1 MKDNRIV
8 FILTV
13 SMLML
18 TCIIS
23 QALVQNNLTE
33 SEKSAG
39 MVKEEAEMIKVENIV
54 LDPALPVSVIG
65 TKMDGQVN
73 FMTCSWFTRLEVDPY
88 LFGVSIQ
95 KQHFTHKAIMKNKC
109 FSINI
114 PSTDLIPQ
122 VDAAGQLSG
131 KEYDKSKV
139 FDVFLGD
146 NENAPMVK
154 GSIVSYECELVDSVS
169 LVEKDERHP
178 RAHTLFIG
186 KVKNVWA
193 DKDTVDNKALD
204 FETQK
209 PIFWTW
215 SPMQYWTI
223 GEKAG
228 QPWNPENRKLAPK
241 KK

>member
-1 MKDNRIV
+1 MKKIV
-8 FILTV
+8 ILYV
-13 SMLML
+13 SILITLSINAVTNYAEQEGKM
-18 TCIIS
+18 T
-23 QALVQNNLTE
+23 
-33 SEKSAG
+33 
-39 MVKEEAEMIKVENIV
+39 EMIKVENMV

-65 TKMDGQVN
+65 SKMDGQIN
-73 FMTCSWFTRLEVDPY
+73 FMTASWFTRVEVNPY
-88 LFGVSIQ
+88 LFAVSIQ
-95 KQHFTHKAIMKNKC
+95 KQHFTHKAIMRNKC

-122 VDAAGQLSG
+122 VDAVGQLSG

-139 FDVFLGD
+139 FDVFFGD

-154 GSIVSYECELVDSVS
+154 GSIISYECELVDSVS
-169 LVEKDERHP
+169 LVEKDDKHP

-193 DKDTVDNKALD
+193 NKNAIDKNGLNFHDY
-204 FETQK
+204 E

-215 SPMQYWTI
+215 SPMKYWKI
-223 GEKAG
+223 GKGAAH
-228 QPWNPENRKLAPK
+228 PWNPENRKLVPK

>member
-1 MKDNRIV
+1 MKRIS
-8 FILTV
+8 FLIIIILA
-13 SMLML
+13 
-18 TCIIS
+18 
-23 QALVQNNLTE
+23 ALFMGAVTNYAEQE
-33 SEKSAG
+33 EK
-39 MVKEEAEMIKVENIV
+39 MAEMIKIENMV
-54 LDPALPVSVIG
+54 LDPVLPVAVIG

-73 FMTCSWFTRLEVDPY
+73 FMTASWFTRLETNPY

-95 KQHFTHKAIMKNKC
+95 KKHFTHKAIEENKC

-122 VDAAGQLSG
+122 VDAVGQLSG
-131 KEYDKSKV
+131 KEYDKSDI
-139 FDVFLGD
+139 FEVFLGD

-154 GSIVSYECELVDSVS
+154 GSIISIECELVDAVS
-169 LVEKDERHP
+169 LTENDEKHP
-178 RAHTLFIG
+178 QAHTLFIG

-193 DKDTVDNKALD
+193 NKDGVNEKGLD
-204 FETQK
+204 FEQLK
-209 PIFWTW
+209 PIFWSW

-228 QPWNPENRKLAPK
+228 QPWNPKNRELLPK